1 MSIRMA
7 IRKLSFAILALALP
21 LAGCSDQRVIEKLGF
36 IRSVAY
42 ELADDGEENKGKVK
56 VTISIP
62 KTNQKEAIQYSTVAK
77 TAREARIVFDR
88 QNDRRIVNGQMRQAL
103 FGESLAREGL
113 WTHIDS
119 LLRDP
124 SVGNRVH
131 FLVVEGSA
139 EELLNRKYP
148 QGGTAGEY
156 IDNLVRVETG
166 ALNMPDTTL
175 YSYARDYYDDGID
188 PIAAI
193 IRSQPES
200 IIFDGIALF
209 DRDKMTGKVEPDD
222 LPYFGMVYGK
232 VKSGDLFINFA
243 GDDYASD
250 VASMLYFSS
259 HRKVKVRSIPSL
271 SRGTGPKVTVK
282 VTLTG
287 SLLEYAGT
295 MEVSKRA
302 EQAKL
307 EKEIAKYT
315 KEKCEKLIRM
325 MQESRAD
332 AIGIGQY
339 VRNAMRYSD
348 WEKLDW
354 AETFSKAEIDVEVG
368 VRIRNFGKRQ

>member
-1 MSIRMA
+1 MTL
-7 IRKLSFAILALALP
+7 RKLSLVILALALP
-21 LAGCSDQRVIEKLGF
+21 LIGCSDQRIIEKLGF
-36 IRSVAY
+36 IRTTAY
-42 ELADDGEENKGKVK
+42 ELAGDGEENQGKIK
-56 VTISIP
+56 VTVSIP
-62 KTNQKEAIQYSTVAK
+62 KTTQKEAVQYSAVAK

-88 QNDRRIVNGQMRQAL
+88 QNDRRLVNGQMRQAL
-103 FGESLAREGL
+103 FGASLAREGV

-119 LLRDP
+119 LMRDP

-139 EELLNRKYP
+139 EELLKRKYP

-156 IDNLVRVETG
+156 IDNLIRVETG
-166 ALNMPDTTL
+166 AMNMPDTTL
-175 YSYARDYYDDGID
+175 YSFARDYYDDGID

-193 IRSQPES
+193 IRGQPES

-209 DRDKMTGKVEPDD
+209 ERDRMTGKVEPDD
-222 LPYFGMVYGK
+222 LPYFGILYGK
-232 VKSGDLFINFA
+232 VKSGDLFVDFT
-243 GDDYASD
+243 GDDYSSD

-259 HRKVKVRSIPSL
+259 RRKIKVRSLPSL

-282 VTLTG
+282 VSLSG
-287 SLLEYAGT
+287 SLLEYVGT
-295 MEVSKRA
+295 VEVSKRA

-307 EKEIAKYT
+307 EKEIAKFV
-315 KEKCEKLIRM
+315 KLRCERLIRR
-325 MQESRAD
+325 MQDARAD

-339 VRNAMRYSD
+339 VRNSMRYSD